1 MKAASEQFK
10 KHEGYYG
17 NLGDDL
23 IKLIPED
30 AKRVLDIGCGHGL
43 IGKRLKETRLIE
55 VVGIE
60 VNPAAAEEAKK
71 NLDKVYAIDIEA
83 AKPDLNRGYFDC
95 IIFGDVLEHLV
106 NPWQTVKDMK
116 EFLAPGGRV
125 IISLPNISHWPV
137 IKSLMAGRWDY
148 QREGTLDIT
157 HLRFFTL
164 ESARKML
171 EDAGLTIECSTNRL
185 SCSKFFRKMNKLLRG
200 RLTHLLAW
208 QYLIVAKKPKHK

>member
-1 MKAASEQFK
+1 MHKEMQFK

-17 NLGDDL
+17 NVGDEL

-30 AKRVLDIGCGHGL
+30 VKRVLDIGCGHGL
-43 IGKRLKETRLIE
+43 VGKRLKEARGIE

-60 VNPAAAEEAKK
+60 VNPTASEEAKK
-71 NLDKVYAIDIEA
+71 YLDKVYTIDIETV
-83 AKPDLNRGYFDC
+83 KPDLGHEYFDC
-95 IIFGDVLEHLV
+95 IIFGDVLEHLI
-106 NPWQTVKDMK
+106 NPWQVVKEMK
-116 EFLAPGGRV
+116 EFLAPGGYV

-137 IKSLMAGRWDY
+137 IKNLLAGKWAY

-164 ESARKML
+164 ESAKKML

-185 SCSKFFRKMNKLLRG
+185 GF
-200 RLTHLLAW
+200 
-208 QYLIVAKKPKHK
+208 

>member
-1 MKAASEQFK
+1 MHKEMQFK

-17 NLGDDL
+17 NVGDDL
-23 IKLIPED
+23 IKLIPEGV
-30 AKRVLDIGCGHGL
+30 KRVLDIGCGHGL
-43 IGKRLKETRLIE
+43 VGKRLKEARGIE

-71 NLDKVYAIDIEA
+71 NLDKVYTIDIET
-83 AKPDLNRGYFDC
+83 AKPDLGREYFNC
-95 IIFGDVLEHLV
+95 IIFGDVLEHLI
-106 NPWQTVKDMK
+106 NPWQVVKEMK
-116 EFLAPGGRV
+116 EFLAPGGYV

-137 IKSLMAGRWDY
+137 IKNLLAGKWAY

-185 SCSKFFRKMNKLLRG
+185 ACSKLVRKVNKLFQG
-200 RLTHLLAW
+200 RFTHLLAW
-208 QYLIVAKKPKHK
+208 QYLIVAKKPKDK